1 MARWID
7 ARLAFVPTRP
17 TELHRQYN
25 RTQIWIPSFAMVNAV
40 APRERYDTSA
50 ESDSDGSVSYVG
62 RFHAVL
68 SSKFMPKRF
77 PFDSQSLLIIVHPY
91 LRQELQVEFTA
102 YNREVWATHEFTQY
116 SSLAQWNLQ
125 TGEPSIGISD
135 LYGGRRIPEARF
147 TINVERRYA
156 FYLWK
161 CFCHCS

>member
-116 SSLAQWNLQ
+116 SSLTQWNLQ